1 VGLTSTMEMVL
12 STGMSRLVKG
22 EQADTVVRPYAIETR
37 HWSCAHPYD
46 FFERIEGRFDRG

>member
-1 VGLTSTMEMVL
+1 MGLTSTMEMVL